1 MELGT
6 LYLQDKHNPAQA
18 MPYLKQAVE
27 LRPQKSWNWLLY
39 ASSLYGIHNCQ
50 AVDAFQHYGAVE
62 YFTPMAHTGPRGD
75 SHHQLEG
82 MFKKVRPARP
92 QPF

>member
-1 MELGT
+1 MVKASLLIPSLSERYIEKEFIQYGT
-6 LYLQDKHNPAQA
+6 
-18 MPYLKQAVE
+18 
-27 LRPQKSWNWLLY
+27 
-39 ASSLYGIHNCQ
+39 
-50 AVDAFQHYGAVE
+50 VE
-62 YFTPMAHTGPRGD
+62 YFIPMADTGPRGD

>member
-1 MELGT
+1 MKKGNGYGRIGGRAADTESVGRGLGRSKIARHCN
-6 LYLQDKHNPAQA
+6 LD
-18 MPYLKQAVE
+18 
-27 LRPQKSWNWLLY
+27 R
-39 ASSLYGIHNCQ
+39 
-50 AVDAFQHYGAVE
+50 AVE
-62 YFTPMAHTGPRGD
+62 YFIPMAHTGPRGD

>member
-1 MELGT
+1 MWKRFIDMGITSLWNAPKGT
-6 LYLQDKHNPAQA
+6 
-18 MPYLKQAVE
+18 
-27 LRPQKSWNWLLY
+27 
-39 ASSLYGIHNCQ
+39 
-50 AVDAFQHYGAVE
+50 VE
-62 YFTPMAHTGPRGD
+62 YFTPMANKRPRGG

>member
-1 MELGT
+1 MLGFTTDYFGKRIVFELAYPFC
-6 LYLQDKHNPAQA
+6 YLVDGSNVGG
-18 MPYLKQAVE
+18 LK
-27 LRPQKSWNWLLY
+27 RT
-39 ASSLYGIHNCQ
+39 
-50 AVDAFQHYGAVE
+50 VE
-62 YFTPMAHTGPRGD
+62 YFTPMANTCPRGD